1 MAVETK
7 EFRAE
12 ARFQRVS
19 PQKARLVLDLI
30 KGRGVQEA
38 LETAAFTKKRI
49 APVIYKLLTSA
60 VDNAK
65 YVSGEQGLDLDVDNL
80 YVKQAL
86 ANDGPRM
93 KRIRPAPMG
102 RAYRYQRRL
111 THIVLS
117 VAEREAA
124 EGLATKI
131 EEPKAAPQATK
142 TKIDE
147 SKAAP
152 QATKTKIEEPKAA
165 AKANKTKNEEPKAAA
180 KATKAKN
187 EEPKAAAKK
196 ATKTKVEESKPGA
209 KKAAGA
215 TTGKKASKKA

>member
-1 MAVETK
+1 MAVETR
-7 EFRAE
+7 EYRAE

-38 LETAAFTKKRI
+38 LDTTAFTKKRV
-49 APVIYKLLTSA
+49 APVVHKLLTSA

-65 YVSGEQGLDLDVDNL
+65 YVAGEEGIDLDVDNL

-117 VAEREAA
+117 VAEREA
-124 EGLATKI
+124 EGGLV
-131 EEPKAAPQATK
+131 
-142 TKIDE
+142 
-147 SKAAP
+147 
-152 QATKTKIEEPKAA
+152 
-165 AKANKTKNEEPKAAA
+165 
-180 KATKAKN
+180 
-187 EEPKAAAKK
+187 
-196 ATKTKVEESKPGA
+196 TKVEEPEPAKPEKQAKGA
-209 KKAAGA
+209 AKARKPEARAAKAKASEPEKKKTKPAAKTAATRKKA
-215 TTGKKASKKA
+215 GK

>member
-7 EFRAE
+7 EYRAE

-49 APVIYKLLTSA
+49 APVVHKLLTSA
-60 VDNAK
+60 IDNAK
-65 YVSGEQGLDLDVDNL
+65 YVAGEKGLDLDVDNL

-86 ANDGPRM
+86 ANEGPRM

-111 THIVLS
+111 AHIIVS
-117 VAEREAA
+117 VAERN
-124 EGLATKI
+124 GGSSLVTKADQSV
-131 EEPKAAPQATK
+131 ESPKPTAKKTKAAPK
-142 TKIDE
+142 
-147 SKAAP
+147 
-152 QATKTKIEEPKAA
+152 
-165 AKANKTKNEEPKAAA
+165 
-180 KATKAKN
+180 
-187 EEPKAAAKK
+187 KAAAKK
-196 ATKTKVEESKPGA
+196 PAAAPKKKPA
-209 KKAAGA
+209 KKA
-215 TTGKKASKKA
+215 KED